1 MNTKK
6 LTNAPTGARAL
17 LLALAVSVSL
27 CLSSFA
33 QTPGLATR
41 VQHGASLPSGAE
53 QFTEFILTSGTP
65 TLYICNASPCTS
77 SGQWVTS
84 SGSTGYVNQALSNLS
99 GVAINTALYAGVA
112 TNMTISGFP
121 GASGNNPTSA
131 YVYGGNAYTGTS
143 QTPGSVTLSPG
154 TPAGSAATPGNIYL
168 TGVAGYGTTG
178 LGSNIYLQAGAG
190 GSTTPLAA
198 GLISLGGGGATPV
211 ASETSPLTGSYVPSL
226 VATVGAGSNGG
237 EVDFVSGASSNGVI
251 RLTGM
256 PFAFYADNTYDF
268 DLAAYRPK
276 NVYIGTGLYLS
287 STTVGFTGTTSAI
300 SANLMGA
307 GTVSGSSA
315 LLCTDASGNLTI
327 TTSSCPVVPTTGTL
341 TSGNYVKASGTHAVA
356 DSGVATGPYA
366 GSSLPWVTAPTCSGT
381 SLGTTTSSN
390 KALIFGLTLAFPLS
404 TSELEYDVTNADN
417 TGNTYD
423 VALFQGVPSATNNR
437 LLHIGATSSTGQPG
451 TTFAPST
458 GWQHLNW
465 YEGATVLQPG
475 RYYLMFTSSCTAGG
489 TGCAEI
495 NANASST
502 MFYWPG
508 AGGVSIST
516 GGASPTTYTSSAD
529 SPSSSTV
536 PCMFVE

>member
-1 MNTKK
+1 MNNKNTI
-6 LTNAPTGARAL
+6 TSAFISI
-17 LLALAVSVSL
+17 LALCL
-27 CLSSFA
+27 CISASA

-53 QFTEFILTSGTP
+53 QFSEFILTSGTP

-84 SGSTGYVNQALSNLS
+84 SGSTGYVNVALSNLS
-99 GVAINTALYAGVA
+99 GVAVNTTIYAGVA

-121 GASGNNPTSA
+121 GASGNDPTGA
-131 YVYGGNAYTGTS
+131 YVLGGNAYTGSS
-143 QTPGSVTLSPG
+143 QTPGSVTISPG
-154 TPAGSAATPGNIYL
+154 TPASIAANPGNINL

-178 LGSNIYLQAGAG
+178 AGSNIFIQAGAG
-190 GSTTPLAA
+190 GSSAPLAA
-198 GLISLGGGGATPV
+198 GLISIAGGGASPV
-211 ASETSPLTGSYVPSL
+211 TSETSPLTGSYVPSVYFL
-226 VATVGAGSNGG
+226 NGAGSNGG
-237 EVDFVSGASSNGVI
+237 EVDFVSGASGNGVI

-287 STTVGFTGTTSAI
+287 STTIGFTGTTSAI
-300 SANLMGA
+300 SANLMGS
-307 GTVSGSSA
+307 GTVSGSSK

-341 TSGNYVKASGTHAVA
+341 VNGNYVSASGAGAVK
-356 DSGVATGPYA
+356 DSTVLAGPYA
-366 GSSLPWVTAPTCSGT
+366 GSTLPWETATSCSGT
-381 SLGTTTSSN
+381 SLGTITASN
-390 KALIFGLTLAFPLS
+390 KAYIFGLKLDFPLS

-417 TGNTYD
+417 TSNTYD
-423 VALFQGVPSATNNR
+423 VALYQGVPSATNNR

-508 AGGVSIST
+508 SGGVSIST
-516 GGASPTTYTSSAD
+516 GGASPTTYSSSAD
-529 SPSSSTV
+529 SPSASTV